1 MLFYC
6 RRLRNAREGFV
17 GRRIDG
23 WWQKMGSLSDVIS
36 EKTRFLQGLTLLNCD
51 RLPFDVAHRSN

>member
-36 EKTRFLQGLTLLNCD
+36 EKTRFFARAYIT
-51 RLPFDVAHRSN
+51 